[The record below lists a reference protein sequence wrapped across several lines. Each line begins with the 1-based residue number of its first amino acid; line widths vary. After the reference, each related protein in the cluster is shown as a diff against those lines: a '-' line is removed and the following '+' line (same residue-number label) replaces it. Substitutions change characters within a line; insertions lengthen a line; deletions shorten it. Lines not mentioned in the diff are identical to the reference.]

1 MIGDRTYWRSRMVAV
16 ATELDLRAV
25 LPATL
30 EEVCARLG
38 LHPRPAEAL
47 LNGLC
52 AMGFLARDGAH
63 YRAGTPLPPVTT
75 PPTPPTPLWTRLR
88 PLLETGEPQG
98 LHAGLDFCPE
108 EEALRRFVAAG
119 EARSTGCGPALAAA
133 IDWREVET
141 VVDLGGA
148 RGGVLAHV
156 LRAHPHLRGASFDLP
171 AVRPL
176 FDEHVADLADRMWF
190 HGGDFFAD
198 ELPEADVYVLGNLLS
213 DWDDDRCAHLVE
225 RAVAVLPPGGML
237 LLYDA
242 LLDPD
247 RPETEENWVH
257 ALVAQLIG
265 PGGTVNTT
273 DDCRAWFAAAGLTD
287 VEVRPL
293 TGSMSVVLGTKPG
306 RMWPART
313 PVEER

>member
-1 MIGDRTYWRSRMVAV
+1 MVAV
-16 ATELDLRAV
+16 AAELDLFAA

-30 EEVCARLG
+30 DELCARLR

-52 AMGFLARDGAH
+52 TMGVLARDGDR
-63 YRAGTPLPPVTT
+63 YRTGTPPPPVTT
-75 PPTPPTPLWTRLR
+75 TPTPLWTRLR
-88 PLLETGEPQG
+88 ALLETGEPQG
-98 LHAGLDFCPE
+98 VHAGLDFCPDDV
-108 EEALRRFVAAG
+108 ALRRFVAAA
-119 EARSTGCGPALAAA
+119 EARSAGCGPALAAA
-133 IDWREVET
+133 IDWREAET

-148 RGGVLAHV
+148 RGAVLADV

-176 FDEHVADLADRMWF
+176 FDEHVADLAGRMWF

-198 ELPEADVYVLGNLLS
+198 ELPEADAYVLGNLLP
-213 DWDDDRCAHLVE
+213 DWDDDRCADLVE
-225 RAVAVLPPGGML
+225 RAVDALAPDGTL
-237 LLYDA
+237 LLYDG

-247 RPETEENWVH
+247 RPETNENWVP
-257 ALVAQLIG
+257 ALVAQLVG

-273 DDCRAWFAAAGLTD
+273 DDCRAWFAAAGLVD
-287 VEVRPL
+287 VTVRPL
-293 TGSMSVVLGTKPG
+293 AGSVSVVTGTKPG

-313 PVEER
+313 AVEER